1 MRLIS
6 KFANLTILVIFLG
19 TLAGAQQKPS
29 ILPQSFEGWEMTGKP
44 QSGTDPAAVD
54 QAHPA
59 VLKEYG
65 FTDFEVA
72 NYTRPDRKLTVK
84 AARFQDATGAYGSL
98 TFYRQPK
105 MNTENIGLLAAS
117 DNERVL
123 FFRDNILIEAH
134 FDRVTAMS
142 ASELRELAGMLPR
155 AKGNAAN
162 LPTLPNY
169 LPREA
174 LVPNSAKFM
183 VGPVAVGT
191 MKV

>member
-1 MRLIS
+1 MRLLS
-6 KFANLTILVIFLG
+6 KFVVFM
-19 TLAGAQQKPS
+19 TLAFAFGSLAEAQQKAS

-44 QSGTDPAAVD
+44 QAGTDPAAVD

-105 MNTENIGLLAAS
+105 MNTENIGLLA
-117 DNERVL
+117 
-123 FFRDNILIEAH
+123 
-134 FDRVTAMS
+134 
-142 ASELRELAGMLPR
+142 
-155 AKGNAAN
+155 
-162 LPTLPNY
+162 
-169 LPREA
+169 
-174 LVPNSAKFM
+174 
-183 VGPVAVGT
+183 
-191 MKV
+191 